1 MGWKW
6 KTAPVYPGV
15 ELDLGDIG
23 YIPSTKEKYLYYA
36 AKLIPN
42 KDFSRIREQTQGN
55 YEYIIRP
62 YSQSDW
68 KPNVTKPQVTKNSK
82 APTGNPRVSTPP
94 KTNKPR
100 TVSKTPASDSW
111 INKNKKIWNYNGVS
125 QADVANA
132 YKTGDFSK
140 VRNYLSQ
147 HKDLTSYLNNIYSKR
162 GGNQFNQSTLTQQTT
177 PTQGVPSRGIH
188 VGNNRVTYIDAQG
201 NTTDVTNSHNLSET
215 IWGKQ
220 GQPSVNTQFLEQTA
234 SNLINP
240 NQHTFNRRETK
251 DFMRQNLLNPYD
263 YSASER
269 GAFRHSI
276 SNDTGD
282 WSNAS
287 KIMSDARINKSL
299 SKSID
304 AEKNQFLVN
313 PQLSKLNLGYDPSQN
328 NQLAN
333 LKFKQGGLLKFREG
347 GTTKEQIIEN
357 FKKWITQK
365 LRNGEIS
372 ESELE
377 DKQKLAQLYQS
388 FIKEQQ
394 GVQTAMNGAKLNYI
408 NKLNGKCPQGTHLS
422 YYRIGGTL
430 CKKCEADAYSESSD
444 PIKAFKQKCGGKVK
458 KAVKKKCGGKVKK
471 KELGGEVDDKKNQPK
486 PKLVKKPQNKIIPK
500 KPQNPRPGPKDL
512 KKLPNGKYPKY
523 WTPSQRGEW
532 DSMHPEEA
540 V

>member
-1 MGWKW
+1 MSWEW

-15 ELDLGDIG
+15 PFDLGDT
-23 YIPSTKEKYLYYA
+23 YYNPSTNRKGMYHST
-36 AKLIPN
+36 KLILDSDNAYDRIN
-42 KDFSRIREQTQGN
+42 KQTSGN
-55 YEYIIRP
+55 IDYIARP
-62 YSQSDW
+62 YSQSSW
-68 KPNVTKPQVTKNSK
+68 KPKVDSNQKKSSTS
-82 APTGNPRVSTPP
+82 TG
-94 KTNKPR
+94 KPR
-100 TVSKTPASDSW
+100 TSTPSATGKPRTATKAPISNSW
-111 INKNKKIWNYNGVS
+111 INKSKGIWNYNGVS
-125 QADVANA
+125 QAAVANA

-140 VRNYLSQ
+140 VGSYLSQ
-147 HKDLTSYLNNIYSKR
+147 HKDLASYLNNIYSKR
-162 GGNQFNQSTLTQQTT
+162 GGNQFNSSIPTQQAT

-201 NTTDVTNSHNLSET
+201 NTTDITNSHNLSET

-313 PQLSKLNLGYDPSQN
+313 PQLSNKLNLGYDPSQN
-328 NQLAN
+328 NQLVN

-347 GTTKEQIIEN
+347 GTTKEQMVED
-357 FKKWITQK
+357 FKQWVAQK
-365 LRNGEIS
+365 LQNGELEKS
-372 ESELE
+372 DLE
-377 DKQKLAQLYQS
+377 DKQKLEQLFQT
-388 FIKEQQ
+388 FKKEQQ

-430 CKKCEADAYSESSD
+430 CKKCEADAYNESSD

-458 KAVKKKCGGKVKK
+458 KAVKQKCGGKVKK

-486 PKLVKKPQNKIIPK
+486 SKLVKKPQNKIIPK

-523 WTPSQRGEW
+523 WTADQRGQW
-532 DSMHPEEA
+532 DRDHDEG